1 MVAPWESHRSH
12 PQKWNSD
19 DEFVSGKDSFPE
31 PPTPSDIDDFPTP
44 VSEVDQTGYVSSFDA
59 PIENNEQKKDRG
71 KGGDKPS
78 NPRKYPVALFGVAV
92 GVAILMFLGL
102 RLINVSFGSNPGLAD
117 GTELPSEGETTET
130 VPAGT
135 TQTTL
140 GSIASGAT
148 NWDDIARSV
157 VYFEVG
163 GGCQWVGS
171 GTLILDGSYVLTNW
185 HVSGGGECPMRVGFT
200 DNVSNPPTD
209 FYAAEVVCWDSQI
222 DLAVV
227 QLKDASGAPYIPPGR
242 KPVTLANPEGQL
254 GEAIRILGY
263 PVIREDQ
270 FDAGERYTL
279 TLTDGVISGTENF
292 GERTGYDPSDSRTND
307 YEVWGEYFKHTAK
320 QNGGVSGGGAFN
332 SSGQLVGIPTA
343 KRDEIELMRPVRFAK
358 ILIEQIGK

>member
-1 MVAPWESHRSH
+1 MVAPWDSHRSR
-12 PQKWNSD
+12 PQGWNSD
-19 DEFVSGKDSFPE
+19 DEFAGGKDPFSDP
-31 PPTPSDIDDFPTP
+31 PPTNFEDFSTP
-44 VSEVDQTGYVSSFDA
+44 EYKVDETDFELPVDTSEQHAGSSG
-59 PIENNEQKKDRG
+59 G
-71 KGGDKPS
+71 KGKPPR
-78 NPRKYPVALFGVAV
+78 PRKYPVALFGVAA
-92 GVAILMFLGL
+92 GVAILAFLGL
-102 RLINVSFGSNPGLAD
+102 RLINVSFGSNSDLAD
-117 GTELPSEGETTET
+117 GTELPIEGETTET

-209 FYAAEVVCWDSQI
+209 FYNAEVVCWDSQI
-222 DLAVV
+222 DLAIV
-227 QLKDASGAPYIPPGR
+227 QLKDASGAPYIPLGR
-242 KPVTLANPEGQL
+242 KPVTIATSEIRL
-254 GEAIRILGY
+254 GEAVRILGY
-263 PVIREDQ
+263 PVVRDDQ

-292 GERTGYDPSDSRTND
+292 GERPGYDPTDSRNNE

-332 SSGQLVGIPTA
+332 SAGQLVGIPTA
-343 KRDEIELMRPVRFAK
+343 GSDNLELMRPVRFAK
-358 ILIEQIGK
+358 FLIDQTQK

>member
-19 DEFVSGKDSFPE
+19 DEFASGKESFPD

-44 VSEVDQTGYVSSFDA
+44 VSEVDQTGYVSPFDA
-59 PIENNEQKKDRG
+59 PLENYEQKEDRG
-71 KGGDKPS
+71 RAGDKPLR
-78 NPRKYPVALFGVAV
+78 PRNYPVALIGVAAC
-92 GVAILMFLGL
+92 VAILVFLGL
-102 RLINVSFGSNPGLAD
+102 RLINVSFGSSPDLANE
-117 GTELPSEGETTET
+117 TEQLIDGETTET
-130 VPAGT
+130 VPVGA

-163 GGCQWVGS
+163 GSCQWVGS

-209 FYAAEVVCWDSQI
+209 FYTAEVVCWDSQI
-222 DLAVV
+222 DLAIV
-227 QLKDASGAPYIPPGR
+227 QLKDSSGAPYIPPGR
-242 KPVTLANPEGQL
+242 KPVTIASSEIRL
-254 GEAIRILGY
+254 GEAVRILGY
-263 PVIREDQ
+263 PVVRDDQ

-292 GERTGYDPSDSRTND
+292 GERPGYDPTDSRNND

-332 SSGQLVGIPTA
+332 SAGQLVGIPTA
-343 KRDEIELMRPVRFAK
+343 GSDNLELMRPVRFAK
-358 ILIEQIGK
+358 FLIDQTQK

>member
-1 MVAPWESHRSH
+1 MVAPWDSHRNR
-12 PQKWNSD
+12 PQSWNSE
-19 DEFVSGKDSFPE
+19 DEVADGRDSFNDPP
-31 PPTPSDIDDFPTP
+31 PPTNFDVFSTPDD
-44 VSEVDQTGYVSSFDA
+44 EVDQKGFDLPVDTPEQGTGD
-59 PIENNEQKKDRG
+59 IGG
-71 KGGDKPS
+71 KGKR
-78 NPRKYPVALFGVAV
+78 PRQRNYPVALFGVAAC
-92 GVAILMFLGL
+92 VAILVFLGL
-102 RLINVSFGSNPGLAD
+102 RLINVSFGSSPDLAD
-117 GTELPSEGETTET
+117 GTELPIEGGSTES

-163 GGCQWVGS
+163 GSCQWVGS

-209 FYAAEVVCWDSQI
+209 FYTAEVVCWDSQI
-222 DLAVV
+222 DLAIV
-227 QLKDASGAPYIPPGR
+227 QLKDSSGAPYIPPGR

-292 GERTGYDPSDSRTND
+292 GERPGYDPSDSRTND
-307 YEVWGEYFKHTAK
+307 YEVWGDYFKHTAK

-343 KRDEIELMRPVRFAK
+343 QRDEIELMRPVRFAK
-358 ILIEQIGK
+358 ILIDQLQK

>member
-1 MVAPWESHRSH
+1 MVAPWDSHRSR
-12 PQKWNSD
+12 PQSWNSD
-19 DEFVSGKDSFPE
+19 DEVLGGRDSFPD
-31 PPTPSDIDDFPTP
+31 PPPPSDIEDFPTP
-44 VSEVDQTGYVSSFDA
+44 DGEVDQKGFDTPEQDTPEQGTGV
-59 PIENNEQKKDRG
+59 IGG
-71 KGGDKPS
+71 KGKR
-78 NPRKYPVALFGVAV
+78 PRQRNYPVALFGVAAC
-92 GVAILMFLGL
+92 VAILVFLGL
-102 RLINVSFGSNPGLAD
+102 RLINVSFGSSPDLAD
-117 GTELPSEGETTET
+117 GSELPIEGESTES

-163 GGCQWVGS
+163 GSCQWVGS

-209 FYAAEVVCWDSQI
+209 FYTAEVVCWDSQI
-222 DLAVV
+222 DLAIV
-227 QLKDASGAPYIPPGR
+227 QLKDSSGAPYIPPGR
-242 KPVTLANPEGQL
+242 KPVTIASSEIRL
-254 GEAIRILGY
+254 GEAVRILGY
-263 PVIREDQ
+263 PVVRDDQ

-292 GERTGYDPSDSRTND
+292 GERPGYNPSDSRKND

-332 SSGQLVGIPTA
+332 SAGQLVGIPTA
-343 KRDEIELMRPVRFAK
+343 GSDNLELMRPVRFANV
-358 ILIEQIGK
+358 LIGQTE